1 MVGSIAGVEMPWNKS
16 MTETEFLHQLTTVWS
31 EIESRVDGWASEHN
45 LDIEAVRVGPVLE
58 IEFESGRK
66 IVINPQTPM
75 LQIWLA
81 SPRGAFHFHWRDGH
95 WQDTRQSTDFW
106 VVLAEQATLE
116 AGVAL
121 GS

>member
-1 MVGSIAGVEMPWNKS
+1 MPWDKS
-16 MTETEFLHQLTTVWS
+16 MTETEFLHHVTQVWS
-31 EIESRVDGWASEHN
+31 EIESRVDAWASKHD
-45 LDIEAVRVGPVLE
+45 LDIETIRVGSVLE

-81 SPRGAFHFHWRDGH
+81 SPRGAYHFQWRDGL
-95 WQDTRQSTDFW
+95 WKDTRQATDFW
-106 VVLAEQATLE
+106 SVLGEQASLE

-121 GS
+121 GA